1 MKNLRIY
8 VMASIS
14 ALTLTLFS
22 GKAFAQGAAIMTTDA
37 QLLQVVQNSQAATGW
52 INVGPAVY
60 VHTSNAST
68 LGMTFS
74 IECGLF
80 TSTLTSTTSKNG
92 GSSTA
97 SATADAGVQVRIL
110 VNGVPASPGIIT
122 YCNRIQTLTQTLSS
136 LFTGLP
142 TGATTSISLSTQ
154 LDITTLDANSFNFAL
169 QTGQAQNV
177 IQAQARLNTGGS
189 SSVSDP
195 TTASASYTA
204 KAVVQKASMIINQMN
219 LVNAGSTSA
228 VNLNL

>member
-1 MKNLRIY
+1 
-8 VMASIS
+8 MASIS